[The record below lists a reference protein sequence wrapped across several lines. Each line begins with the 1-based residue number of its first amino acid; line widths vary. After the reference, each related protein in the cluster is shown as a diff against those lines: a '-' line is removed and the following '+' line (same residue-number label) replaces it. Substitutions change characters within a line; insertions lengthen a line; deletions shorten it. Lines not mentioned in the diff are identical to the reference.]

1 MPIYINIGG
10 IWGRHGERRVACRIL
25 VRKPKG
31 KKLRRKT
38 EHKNEYNINMDLTQI
53 DLEGV
58 DWIDRAQG
66 RDKEGG
72 GGYCEC
78 GNELFFKIMVPCIVI
93 RC

>member
-72 GGYCEC
+72 GAIVNAEM
-78 GNELFFKIMVPCIVI
+78 NFFL
-93 RC
+93 RSWFRAS